1 MNKGDL
7 VKVVNEKTRDR
18 LSIGPENRGI
28 VLKVFA
34 RTVDVLFFHPKIL
47 GEYIIRSLS
56 LQDLLPE
63 SESLPQ
69 EIEKDLFSDLD
80 KVYAKAKPD
89 FTVIPYKVGDKVQL
103 LVEEERYSR
112 FGIHKGSIGCVVDDA
127 VVAGKVEVDFYEP
140 KEAAAYDSTLAV
152 KITDLKVL

>member
-18 LSIGPENRGI
+18 LSIGPDSRGI

-34 RTVDVLFFHPKIL
+34 RTADVLFFHPKLL

-56 LQDLLPE
+56 LQDVLIE
-63 SESLPQ
+63 SETLPQ

-103 LVEEERYSR
+103 TVEEDRYAR
-112 FGIHKGSIGCVVDDA
+112 YGIHKGAIGCVVEDF
-127 VVAGKVEVDFYEP
+127 VVAGKVEVDFYESE
-140 KEAAAYDSTLAV
+140 EANSTLAV

>member
-1 MNKGDL
+1 MI
-7 VKVVNEKTRDR
+7 RDFCKKPVT
-18 LSIGPENRGI
+18 IC
-28 VLKVFA
+28 
-34 RTVDVLFFHPKIL
+34 
-47 GEYIIRSLS
+47 
-56 LQDLLPE
+56 LLPTLI
-63 SESLPQ
+63 SLL
-69 EIEKDLFSDLD
+69 IGLFSDFD

>member
-1 MNKGDL
+1 MKKGDL
-7 VKVVNEKTRDR
+7 VNVVNEKTRES
-18 LSIGPENRGI
+18 LSLGANNHGI

-34 RTVDVLFFHPKIL
+34 RTADVLFFHPKFL

-63 SESLPQ
+63 SEALPQ

-89 FTVIPYKVGDKVQL
+89 FAVIPYRVGDKVQL
-103 LVEEERYSR
+103 LVEEDRYAQY
-112 FGIHKGSIGCVVDDA
+112 GIHKGAIGCVVDDS
-127 VVAGKVEVDFYEP
+127 VVAGKVEVDFFEQ
-140 KEAAAYDSTLAV
+140 KEAAAYDGTLAV
-152 KITDLKVL
+152 KTSDLIII